1 MTKSIRAL
9 ERGLTVIEALGR
21 RKVTSLA
28 ALARATDLPKPTLLR
43 VLKTLIEKGWA
54 YRRVNDGTYCLALA
68 PGGRDPAA
76 IRRTKIARIGAA
88 FLQKLSEGTGL
99 PADLT
104 IVVEPGILEVVESTR
119 VRCEGGV
126 DPIVAGFRP
135 SLVFS
140 APGRMLLAAA
150 SEPARQEHLAHI
162 LRTDSPAERFFVTSG
177 ALAMEIERSLKRG
190 YARRES
196 GYWPSV
202 SDYGEEPMDIAVPLG
217 KAGAPLGCLSLVWPA
232 ATEGPEAVASAHLAG
247 LDEVAGSLSKALAR
261 ESV

>member
-76 IRRTKIARIGAA
+76 IRRTKTARIGAP

-140 APGRMLLAAA
+140 APGRMLLAA
-150 SEPARQEHLAHI
+150 
-162 LRTDSPAERFFVTSG
+162 
-177 ALAMEIERSLKRG
+177 
-190 YARRES
+190 
-196 GYWPSV
+196 
-202 SDYGEEPMDIAVPLG
+202 
-217 KAGAPLGCLSLVWPA
+217 
-232 ATEGPEAVASAHLAG
+232 
-247 LDEVAGSLSKALAR
+247 
-261 ESV
+261 